1 MAEAAGRPIG
11 FGPALLE
18 QVRWFWQRMRVW
30 IVIVAVL
37 VSVAA
42 SWMIIALPDG
52 EQQAAMMIVAVAFHP
67 LLLLIALSWAFSAW
81 RDDPPKD
88 RQYFWLHPVGRTSHT
103 AARSVAAGL
112 WLLAVVAVIAAVI
125 VVTVLIT
132 QGGDAE
138 FGSARFWS
146 YVVGGI
152 ALAYIVSS
160 ISPLLS
166 NKPGV
171 WLVVLI
177 ALIII
182 TDAIA
187 TMREIEWLKRA
198 VDVFNDGK
206 YSLGTALSGPSV
218 EAMRMTMGDTLAQA
232 TAGTPMAQIAEAA
245 PGTALLIWLPI
256 AVALYAAAALLSRPR

>member
-1 MAEAAGRPIG
+1 MAETPGRPIG
-11 FGPALLE
+11 FGTALLE
-18 QVRWFWQRMRVW
+18 QLRWFWQRMRVW

-42 SWMIIALPDG
+42 SWMITVIPEG
-52 EQQAAMMIVAVAFHP
+52 ERHVAMMMVAVAFHP

-125 VVTVLIT
+125 IVTILVT
-132 QGGDAE
+132 QGGSAD
-138 FGSARFWS
+138 FGSARFWV
-146 YVVGGI
+146 YVIAGI
-152 ALAYIVSS
+152 SLAYIVSS
-160 ISPLLS
+160 ITPVLS
-166 NKPGV
+166 NRPGV

-177 ALIII
+177 ALIVI
-182 TDAIA
+182 TDAVA

-218 EAMRMTMGDTLAQA
+218 EAMRASMGDTLAQA

-256 AVALYAAAALLSRPR
+256 AVVLYAAAALLSRPR